1 VRRTTSLAVGL
12 ILVVSTLGV
21 LSSSAAWATPLATH
35 VKSGSEWTLE
45 MPVVGC
51 EIDTLA
57 SNGTFTSTESGGGG
71 GSWSGAG
78 GATIKLKWTTGT
90 DAGLK
95 FTGAWTKSPVKEYA
109 GSLAGV
115 GADANAAAS
124 PMGAQLLKGTVA
136 SYLDLSCPS
145 PPPYWRTWNSPASI
159 NDPGTFDIS
168 SIDPC
173 PSTMP
178 DGSPVTGKVSLG
190 FAERAQGGG
199 GAFGISTPPVN
210 SDGSWSGPVADLYD
224 VQGTATLM
232 AYCAVAMGETGA
244 IIGEYTPHSVTT
256 TTS

>member
-1 VRRTTSLAVGL
+1 MACGCATPALSRARRLLCPFRPARVSARSAESHGGVGVVRRTTSLAVGL
-12 ILVVSTLGV
+12 ILAVSALGV
-21 LSSSAAWATPLATH
+21 LSSSTTSATPLASH
-35 VKSGSEWTLE
+35 VKSGSAWTLE

-57 SNGTFTSTESGGGG
+57 SNGTFRSTESGGGG
-71 GSWSGAG
+71 GTWSSAG

-109 GSLAGV
+109 GSLTGV
-115 GADANAAAS
+115 GADANTAAS
-124 PMGAQLLKGTVA
+124 PMGAQLLKGAVA

-145 PPPYWRTWNSPASI
+145 PPPYWRTWNSPSTM
-159 NDPGTFDIS
+159 NDPGTIDIS

-199 GAFGISTPPVN
+199 GAFG
-210 SDGSWSGPVADLYD
+210 
-224 VQGTATLM
+224 
-232 AYCAVAMGETGA
+232 
-244 IIGEYTPHSVTT
+244 HSYPTREF
-256 TTS
+256 